1 MRINGRDYE
10 LRYSINTL
18 CQMCDNGIDVMHLD
32 QLVINVKTIRDLFMY
47 GLKHDIKKI
56 TQNQAGELMDDYL
69 EEHDFNELVAEVM
82 GCLAKSLGGGEA
94 SEEEDEG
101 KLRLIF

>member
-69 EEHDFNELVAEVM
+69 EEHDFNELVNEVM

-101 KLRLIF
+101 K